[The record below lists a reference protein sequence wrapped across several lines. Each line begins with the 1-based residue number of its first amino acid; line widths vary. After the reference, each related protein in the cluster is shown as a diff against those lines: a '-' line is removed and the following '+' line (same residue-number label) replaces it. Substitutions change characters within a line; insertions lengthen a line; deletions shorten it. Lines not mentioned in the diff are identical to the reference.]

1 MPEPLKGNTMA
12 DTLFTAPLQ
21 MVWHAP
27 KKRDGCG
34 RDPAAGPGTCYHWWE
49 GCPKAEKRGCY
60 QLWARAQAAA
70 GNVPDGPGRAK
81 KPEGEN
87 HG

>member
-1 MPEPLKGNTMA
+1 MNPLRILIACEESGIMRRA
-12 DTLFTAPLQ
+12 F
-21 MVWHAP
+21 
-27 KKRDGCG
+27 
-34 RDPAAGPGTCYHWWE
+34 AAGPGTCYHWWE

-81 KPEGEN
+81 KPEGGDN
-87 HG
+87 G